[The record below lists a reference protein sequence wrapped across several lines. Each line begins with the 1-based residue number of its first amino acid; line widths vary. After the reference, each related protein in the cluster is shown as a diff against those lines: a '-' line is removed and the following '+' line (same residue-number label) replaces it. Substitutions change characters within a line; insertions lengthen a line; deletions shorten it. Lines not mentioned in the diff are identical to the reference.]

1 MTNTDNL
8 FGSHEHLG
16 SEFITPDEIFSEGD
30 FEYIK
35 IIIVYRGAIECFV
48 VELPAEEWVLEEVW
62 MWTFV
67 DWRTF
72 ELVD

>member
-35 IIIVYRGAIECFV
+35 IIIIYRGAIECVV
-48 VELPAEEWVLEEVW
+48 VELPAEE
-62 MWTFV
+62 
-67 DWRTF
+67 
-72 ELVD
+72 